1 MSRIDFSLS
10 RVALVPFL
18 VAVAA
23 LVPACGADDQQ
34 GTTGNTGGGS
44 GTQTAASEFTCTD
57 DDLQSAPFGGPGFAD
72 GALTGAAQDS
82 YVVSSTLLWM
92 KPDEAAQRRF
102 GELMGPI
109 LAQLPAQEGLIGFT
123 LGTSAKCGYARTITV
138 WKDEEAM
145 GKFVMSD
152 AHLSAMSAASAV
164 SVHGV
169 VTQWTVGA
177 GDLPL
182 SWEAAR
188 EKVAAAEISY

>member
-10 RVALVPFL
+10 RVALVPLL

-23 LVPACGADDQQ
+23 FVPACGADD
-34 GTTGNTGGGS
+34 GTPSNTSGGS
-44 GTQTAASEFTCTD
+44 GTQTAASQFTCTD

-72 GALTGAAQDS
+72 GALTGTAQDS

-177 GDLPL
+177 GDLPM